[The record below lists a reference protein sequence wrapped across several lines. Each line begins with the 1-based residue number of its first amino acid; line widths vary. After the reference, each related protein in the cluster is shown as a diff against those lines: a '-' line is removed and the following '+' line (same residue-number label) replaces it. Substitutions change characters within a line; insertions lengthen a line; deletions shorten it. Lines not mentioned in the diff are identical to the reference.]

1 MSKRQINGPFTLQSK
16 GGTEM
21 RRNLLISSIIAAAFA
36 LPALAQTGATV
47 VEKAPGVATA
57 AQTVKL
63 TATIVAIDPATR
75 AITLKNPQGKEVTL
89 TAGPEVK
96 NFAQMKVGDQV
107 TAAYVEALTLE
118 LKKGG
123 GKAVARTEQTD
134 AAGAKAGARPAGIVG
149 KQVTIVADVVD
160 LDAATQTVTLRGP
173 QRTVEL
179 KVRDPEQFK
188 LIAKGDQV
196 EATYTEAVAIEVTPA
211 AKK

>member
-1 MSKRQINGPFTLQSK
+1 
-16 GGTEM
+16 M
-21 RRNLLISSIIAAAFA
+21 RKHLLIASIIAAALA
-36 LPALAQTGATV
+36 LPAMGQTSSAILG
-47 VEKAPGVATA
+47 KGPGVAAA

-63 TATIVAIDPATR
+63 TATITAIDAATR
-75 AITLKNPQGKEVTL
+75 AITLKGSQGKEITV

-107 TAAYVEALTLE
+107 DAEYVEALTLE

-123 GKAVARTEQTD
+123 GKAVARTEQTG
-134 AAGAKAGARPAGIVG
+134 AAAAKPGERPAALGG
-149 KQVTIVADVVD
+149 RQVTIVADVIDVN
-160 LDAATQTVTLRGP
+160 AATQTVTLRGP

-188 LIAKGDQV
+188 LVAKGDQV
-196 EATYTEAVAIEVTPA
+196 EATYTEAIALAVSPA